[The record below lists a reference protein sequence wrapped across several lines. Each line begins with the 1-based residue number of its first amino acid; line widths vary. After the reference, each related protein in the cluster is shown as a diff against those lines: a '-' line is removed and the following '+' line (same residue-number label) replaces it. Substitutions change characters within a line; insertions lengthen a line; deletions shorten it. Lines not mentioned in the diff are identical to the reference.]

1 MKLLKR
7 VLYLINNIKLIIIGD
22 IKGTIVL
29 SRDHH
34 DVGGT
39 DSPFRETSAI
49 KDGSKYKILIN

>member
-1 MKLLKR
+1 LNEAIKKGSIIKIKYFLK
-7 VLYLINNIKLIIIGD
+7 NIVGD

-49 KDGSKYKILIN
+49 KDGSK